1 MKNYAVLNRK
11 TAFVRRKEMNRCL
24 RTALIGLVVVM
35 ASSVTVAT
43 AAAPDSREVVLLW
56 PDGAPGARGSDDGDK
71 PSLTLY
77 LPAKDK
83 ANGAAVVICPGG
95 GYGHLAMDHEGHQ
108 IAQWLNSLGVAGF
121 ILKYRHSRSGA
132 GYGHP
137 APLQD
142 AQRAI
147 RMVRRRAEQW
157 NVDSSR
163 IGIIGFSAGGHLASS
178 AGTHFN
184 TRYGEA
190 RDAIDE
196 LSCRPDFMILGYP
209 VISFTEWYTHKG
221 SRKNLLGEKLDPQ
234 LVEHFS
240 NEKQVTPETP
250 PTFLV
255 HADDDK
261 GVPVENSISFYLA
274 LRKAKVPAE
283 MHIYEKGGHGFGPG
297 TGKGACSSWMTRC
310 ADWMK
315 GRGLLEK
322 K

>member
-1 MKNYAVLNRK
+1 
-11 TAFVRRKEMNRCL
+11 MNR
-24 RTALIGLVVVM
+24 RFGAALICIIIVI
-35 ASSVTVAT
+35 ASTAAT
-43 AAAPDSREVVLLW
+43 AAFSPHEVALLW
-56 PDGAPGARGSDDGDK
+56 PDGAPGAKGSDDGDK

-77 LPAKDK
+77 LPTKEN

-108 IAQWLNSLGVAGF
+108 IAEWLNSLGVAGF
-121 ILKYRHSRSGA
+121 ILQYRHSRSGA

-147 RMVRRRAEQW
+147 RMVRSRAEQW
-157 NVDSSR
+157 NVDPRR

-178 AGTHFN
+178 AGTHFQ
-184 TRYGEA
+184 TRYSEA

-196 LSCRPDFMILGYP
+196 FSCRPDFMILGYP
-209 VISFTEWYTHKG
+209 VISFTEWYTHSG
-221 SRKNLLGEKLDPQ
+221 SRRNLLGKDPERE
-234 LVEHFS
+234 LVENLS
-240 NEKQVTPETP
+240 NEKRVTPQTP

-255 HADDDK
+255 LANDDK
-261 GVPVENSISFYLA
+261 PVPPENSIYFYLA

-297 TGKGACSSWMTRC
+297 AEKGAVSSWMTRC
-310 ADWMK
+310 ADWMR
-315 GRGLLEK
+315 GRGLLDSGGGKAGQE
-322 K
+322 